1 MNATL
6 LNILLAATGLG
17 TLAWIVWQKKNG
29 RPWLAKWLMAIAL
42 LALPIV
48 LTKFLG
54 PAAWTDIQTMPVLI
68 KYLAAVPLLMAVA
81 VLCGGL
87 LVALASAV
95 GLFVNSL
102 DQVEWKSRGND
113 ETTYGQSEGYFD
125 WPSRWYSEIP
135 DNKYLG
141 HYQFIFYDDDEDDD

>member
-54 PAAWTDIQTMPVLI
+54 PATWTDIRTMPALI

-102 DQVEWKSRGND
+102 DQIEWKSRGND

-125 WPSRWYSEIP
+125 WPSGWYSGYIYNVDTDYYKVFP
-135 DNKYLG
+135 DDY
-141 HYQFIFYDDDEDDD
+141 DEDDD